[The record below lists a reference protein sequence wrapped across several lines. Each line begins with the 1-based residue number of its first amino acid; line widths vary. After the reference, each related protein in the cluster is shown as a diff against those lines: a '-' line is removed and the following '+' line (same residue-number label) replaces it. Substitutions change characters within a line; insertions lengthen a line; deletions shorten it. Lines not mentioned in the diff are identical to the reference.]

1 MYSVKNILVFK
12 IRGKIM
18 KKKILT
24 LLMCCVVLFAL
35 TACGTKGSYT
45 NGGVRGG
52 AAVGDNTTGQTED
65 LPPETDKQTDATEP
79 TEPETE
85 YNGKYWKVKTS
96 DWEGTVDWVKVREF
110 EGKLYIE
117 YDGKEVTVPWATQEI
132 EPGCGGSFY
141 VQDVTGDGYE
151 DLIAAMSI
159 REIHVFFVYDLKNG
173 KDLSPYYCKN
183 LDLYDGLYTYEE
195 YASPINQ
202 ALKPV
207 LEPDSPLDVSSLSV
221 VELSCHAIR
230 GENDF
235 FENGV
240 LTFRYGNSGL
250 SWHCTVEFDF
260 TGGEC
265 KMKILEART
274 QYSRLKEIFDVHG
287 EYIIDA
293 EVALSG
299 NKVVAANEDIEI
311 TVTSNY
317 FVGDGDV
324 IIKYKDWDSEKTV
337 EDWDFD
343 YDSDKVYFELYDYD
357 NDGTDELLYH
367 TVMDGEDKV
376 QVYEFEQ

>member
-1 MYSVKNILVFK
+1 
-12 IRGKIM
+12 M
-18 KKKILT
+18 KKKILI
-24 LLMCCVVLFAL
+24 LLMCCIALAAL

-52 AAVGDNTTGQTED
+52 AAVGDNTTGQTES
-65 LPPETDKQTDATEP
+65 LPPENDKQTGATEP

-85 YNGKYWKVKTS
+85 YNGKYWKIKNS
-96 DWEGTVDWVKVREF
+96 DREGTVDWVKVREF
-110 EGKLYIE
+110 KGKLYIE

-132 EPGCGGSFY
+132 EPGGGGSFY

-159 REIHVFFVYDLKNG
+159 REIHAFFVYDLKNG

-207 LEPDSPLDVSSLSV
+207 LEPDRRIDVSYLNGA
-221 VELSCHAIR
+221 ELSCHAIR
-230 GENDF
+230 GEDGF

-240 LTFRYGNSGL
+240 LTYKYG
-250 SWHCTVEFDF
+250 CTGVDWYCKVEFDF

-265 KMKILEART
+265 NMRILEAGT
-274 QYSRLKEIFDVHG
+274 QYSRLKEIFDVNG
-287 EYIIDA
+287 EHIIEA
-293 EVALSG
+293 EVDLSG
-299 NKVVAANEDIEI
+299 SKVVAANEDIEI
-311 TVTSNY
+311 TVTSCYISGN
-317 FVGDGDV
+317 GG
-324 IIKYKDWDSEKTV
+324 ITIKYKDWDSEKTV
-337 EDWDFD
+337 EEWDFD
-343 YDSDKVYFELYDYD
+343 YDSDKVYFEFYDYD
-357 NDGTDELLYH
+357 NDGIDELLYH